1 MDFTFIFTLSLAL
14 IGCSQNYQAQ
24 PSELSIAHINE
35 NYSQD
40 IMITDGRVVERS
52 FEVKTNF
59 PSDMGVEVK
68 PININDISAYN
79 KLRVE
84 GVPKYKGVYDIS
96 ISMGFYGAGD
106 DEFSKAYKFVVD

>member
-1 MDFTFIFTLSLAL
+1 MNFTLIFSLCLAL
-14 IGCSQNYQAQ
+14 IGCRQSYQAQ
-24 PSELSIAHINE
+24 PSELPIAHINE

-40 IMITDGRVVERS
+40 IAVTGGRVVERS

-59 PSDMGVEVK
+59 PSDMGVEIK

-79 KLRVE
+79 KLRIE
-84 GVPKYKGVYDIS
+84 GTPKYKGAYDIS

-106 DEFSKAYKFVVD
+106 DEFSKSYKFVVD